1 MKPALIPLLI
11 GAIAG
16 ISMAVQGSLNTL
28 LSKVIGLL
36 EANFVVHVIGT
47 IALIVLLLFGL
58 GKGNLTHVGE
68 APWYSYLGGILSI
81 VILYTVMASISKLG
95 VSITPNFNRSESL
108 PMVFSSILVFPEP
121 GELIRLSTKTLLP

>member
-36 EANFVVHVIGT
+36 EANFVVHIIGT

-58 GKGNLTHVGE
+58 GKGNLTHMGE

-81 VILYTVMASISKLG
+81 VILYTVMASISNPLFTTYPQF
-95 VSITPNFNRSESL
+95 VDSL
-108 PMVFSSILVFPEP
+108 WIILLQNIILYKNNNSFSCS
-121 GELIRLSTKTLLP
+121 